1 MHDLLYKAVSAKI
14 SLSKDEWGLCSSLF
28 VPQSIRKKQFLL
40 KAGEFCNRTAFV
52 NQGCLRA
59 YSTDSH
65 GEEHITQFA
74 LEGWWISDLNSFIT
88 GEPSIY
94 NIEALEDSELLLIDK
109 ISQDALFEKVPRFER
124 YFRLLIQ
131 SSYVALHKRLLSTI
145 TDNAEEKYLR
155 MQKTYPDIMQRVP
168 QHMIASYLGLK
179 PETLSR
185 IRKKLS
191 AEK

>member
-1 MHDLLYKAVSAKI
+1 MFDLLYKAVSAKI
-14 SLSKDEWGLCSSLF
+14 TLSRDEWELSISLF
-28 VPQSIRKKQFLL
+28 VPKQIRKKQFLL
-40 KAGEFCNRTAFV
+40 KAGELCMKTAFV
-52 NQGCLRA
+52 NKGCLRA
-59 YSTDSH
+59 YSTDSN

-74 LEGWWISDLNSFIT
+74 LEGWWIADLNSFIT
-88 GEPSIY
+88 GEPAMY

-109 ISQDALFEKVPRFER
+109 SSQEILFNKVPQFER

-155 MQKTYPDIMQRVP
+155 MQRTYPDIMQRVP

-191 AEK
+191 VEK